1 MEPDSIKKKK
11 KKKKKKKQLTINFIR
26 ELQQIPYNSQ
36 SEVVQEYLKAM
47 ATISSVSDDS
57 ASTDW
62 IVTNYSQEYS
72 WDDYSED
79 YKEELN
85 DKDLGIVRKINLK

>member
-1 MEPDSIKKKK
+1 MEPDSIKEH
-11 KKKKKKKQLTINFIR
+11 LTNNFIR
-26 ELQQIPYNSQ
+26 ELQQIPYSSQ

-47 ATISSVSDDS
+47 ATMISVADDS

-62 IVTNYSQEYS
+62 IIPKQFQQPIWV
-72 WDDYSED
+72 DYR
-79 YKEELN
+79 EELV

>member
-1 MEPDSIKKKK
+1 MEPDSIKEH
-11 KKKKKKKQLTINFIR
+11 LTNNFIR
-26 ELQQIPYNSQ
+26 ELQQIPYSSQ
-36 SEVVQEYLKAM
+36 SEVVQEYLKAI
-47 ATISSVSDDS
+47 ATISSVADDYI
-57 ASTDW
+57 STDW
-62 IVTNYSQEYS
+62 IVTNYSQEYT

>member
-1 MEPDSIKKKK
+1 MEPDSI
-11 KKKKKKKQLTINFIR
+11 KKQLTINFIR

-47 ATISSVSDDS
+47 TTISSVADDS

-85 DKDLGIVRKINLK
+85 DKDLGIVRKINLN

>member
-1 MEPDSIKKKK
+1 MEPDSIKELLSEHIIKV
-11 KKKKKKKQLTINFIR
+11 
-26 ELQQIPYNSQ
+26 LQQNHYTSQ
-36 SEVVQEYLKAM
+36 SQVVQEYLNTL
-47 ATISSVSDDS
+47 ATVSMVADDN
-57 ASTDW
+57 ASNALYD
-62 IVTNYSQEYS
+62 IVTNGPQQYS

>member
-1 MEPDSIKKKK
+1 MEPDSIKR
-11 KKKKKKKQLTINFIR
+11 QLTIDFIR
-26 ELQQIPYNSQ
+26 ELQQIPYSSQ

-47 ATISSVSDDS
+47 VTISSVADDS

-62 IVTNYSQEYS
+62 IVTNYSQEYT

>member
-1 MEPDSIKKKK
+1 MEPDSIKEL
-11 KKKKKKKQLTINFIR
+11 LTINFIR

-47 ATISSVSDDS
+47 ATISSVADDS

-72 WDDYSED
+72 WDDYLED

-85 DKDLGIVRKINLK
+85 DKDLGMVRKINLK

>member
-1 MEPDSIKKKK
+1 MEPDGLKEL
-11 KKKKKKKQLTINFIR
+11 LTINFIR
-26 ELQQIPYNSQ
+26 EIQQIPYNSQ
-36 SEVVQEYLKAM
+36 SEVVQEYLKTM
-47 ATISSVSDDS
+47 TTISSVADDS

-62 IVTNYSQEYS
+62 LVTNYSQDYS

-79 YKEELN
+79 CKEELN

>member
-1 MEPDSIKKKK
+1 MEPDSV
-11 KKKKKKKQLTINFIR
+11 KKQLTSNFIR

-47 ATISSVSDDS
+47 ATISSVADDS

-62 IVTNYSQEYS
+62 IVTNYSQDYS

-85 DKDLGIVRKINLK
+85 DKDLGIVRKINLN

>member
-1 MEPDSIKKKK
+1 MEPYSLKEL
-11 KKKKKKKQLTINFIR
+11 LTSNFIR
-26 ELQQIPYNSQ
+26 ELQQNPYTSQ
-36 SEVVQEYLKAM
+36 LPVVQEYLKTM
-47 ATISSVSDDS
+47 ATLSMVAYDS

-62 IVTNYSQEYS
+62 IIPNQFRQPIYVY
-72 WDDYSED
+72 YSED